1 MKIYFHWDLPA
12 QCCPHAEPR
21 VDMQMCEDRLIV
33 LGVDGGATKTACA
46 AVLLSTQQ
54 YLHQASAGPSNWSS
68 VGKEE
73 ALQTLKHAVSNNLI
87 NACAIAATLTGC
99 GKSWEAVAAICLGM
113 AGVDSREAQAAFTA
127 AIKDW
132 FPPNVDPDIGV
143 Q

>member
-1 MKIYFHWDLPA
+1 
-12 QCCPHAEPR
+12 
-21 VDMQMCEDRLIV
+21 MQMSEDSPIV

-54 YLHQASAGPSNWSS
+54 HLNQASAGPSNWSS

-73 ALQTLKHAVSNNLI
+73 ALQTLKQAVS
-87 NACAIAATLTGC
+87 ATLAGC

-113 AGVDSREAQAAFTA
+113 AGVDSPEAQDALTA

-132 FPPNVDPDIGV
+132 FPPNVDLDVGI